1 MLYVRTTDGVTS
13 FTDDGYTMASFDLNG
28 VTITESRR
36 ERINRLALRFGA
48 MVGDDGQITL
58 ETEGSRPDAM
68 NRFVQ
73 ALTDIGSML
82 ETSQKR
88 VLSYFADDVALK
100 LDSCQVFYTP
110 NVGIRGVSSY
120 EHSFGLPVP
129 AQRQPSDPVLPGS
142 EPIRQGRREGHH
154 VRLG

>member
-1 MLYVRTTDGVTS
+1 MRNVGEWREVTLPFLDRSNDDLCFYVRTTDGVTS

-73 ALTDIGSML
+73 AFVYAGMQDECGQTRARGQIG
-82 ETSQKR
+82 R
-88 VLSYFADDVALK
+88 A
-100 LDSCQVFYTP
+100 SC
-110 NVGIRGVSSY
+110 RERVSS
-120 EHSFGLPVP
+120 PV
-129 AQRQPSDPVLPGS
+129 
-142 EPIRQGRREGHH
+142 
-154 VRLG
+154 